1 MDQIWHLHITPQS
14 RWHPSSRKRL
24 YFYLQSY
31 PAYSPPLDTHCGLLQ
46 TVIDVLL
53 SVKVTLLSLTSATQL
68 MILRLVQILISI
80 ILYGYII
87 ICLFNHLLMGFWIT
101 SWFLGYYKWSHCEHF
116 CTCLCMG
123 ILFLLSKYQEWDD
136 WSHGQHMVNYLG
148 NCQTNFWSHCA
159 ASRWTEMQKR
169 AISRPC
175 PHLPSL

>member
-1 MDQIWHLHITPQS
+1 MASIISKTSLFLFAVLSCKLSSPG
-14 RWHPSSRKRL
+14 HPLWSS
-24 YFYLQSY
+24 
-31 PAYSPPLDTHCGLLQ
+31 PD
-46 TVIDVLL
+46 IDMLL

-68 MILRLVQILISI
+68 ITLRLIQILISI

-116 CTCLCMG
+116 CTRLCMG
-123 ILFLLSKYQEWDD
+123 ILFLLGKYQEWDD
-136 WSHGQHMVNYLG
+136 WSHGKHMVNYLG

-159 ASRWTEMQKR
+159 ASRLTEMQER
-169 AISRPC
+169 AISHPC